1 MAGRIKHMERSRRS
15 HHKNKGAIF
24 SNFNRHAYSVEYA
37 KQQRLSFGQML
48 AKHLAPIKNA
58 LKKAVD

>member
-15 HHKNKGAIF
+15 YHKNKAAIF
-24 SNFNRHAYSVEYA
+24 SNFNRHAYSVEHA
-37 KQQRLSFGQML
+37 KQQRLTLGQML
-48 AKHLAPIKNA
+48 AKHLAPLKNT